1 MPRSV
6 CPPRTSILTSN
17 VSITSLGRPPG
28 PLGRAL
34 VGALIVLIA
43 APAAMAAPKKKKKSG
58 DSGEIGATAPAAP
71 VRPSSQE
78 IDKERPKTMVG
89 GPLVAPPKDTLGRMH
104 YGSPTASN
112 VGKVTVKAPATDKIQ
127 VLFDG
132 RYFGTAPVTIHSIPR
147 GDYIVEGNFPDGKTV
162 SKPVTV
168 VDNETA
174 TVELAPTPEA
184 APAPTR
190 PSLFDAEMTPQRL
203 KTAKILAISG
213 GSLLL
218 LGGIF
223 GYLKYSKE
231 KEYGEPGKTQAQL
244 DDIAN
249 TGKKYSLIANLSFA
263 LGGVALVG
271 AAWAAY
277 PLFFGG
283 PKEKAGDN
291 PTTPPRTSFLLL
303 PTPGGASGSVGWS
316 F

>member
-1 MPRSV
+1 M
-6 CPPRTSILTSN
+6 RTSTLTST
-17 VSITSLGRPPG
+17 VSITSLGRQPG
-28 PLGRAL
+28 PVGRAL

-43 APAAMAAPKKKKKSG
+43 APAVAAPKKKKKAG
-58 DSGEIGATAPAAP
+58 DSGETAPAAP
-71 VRPSSQE
+71 TRPASQE

-89 GPLVAPPKDTLGRMH
+89 GPLVAPPKDTLGRLH
-104 YGSPTASN
+104 YGSPSATN

-132 RYFGTAPVTIHSIPR
+132 RYFGTAPLTIHSIPR

-162 SKPVTV
+162 TKPVTV

-174 TVELAPTPEA
+174 TVELAPSPEA
-184 APAPTR
+184 APPPTR
-190 PSLFDAEMTPQRL
+190 PSLFDAEMTPKRL
-203 KTAKILAISG
+203 KTAKVLAITG
-213 GSLLL
+213 GGFLL

-249 TGKKYSLIANLSFA
+249 TGKRYSLIANLSFA

-277 PLFFGG
+277 PMFFG
-283 PKEKAGDN
+283 PKEKPGEN

-303 PTPGGASGSVGWS
+303 PGPGGASGSVAWT